1 MRKPRT
7 IVLALCTV
15 LLMAGCKAGAPD
27 DAAIKTA
34 VQFKLY
40 QDSTLRGRG
49 IQVDSQNGVV
59 TLTGTVN
66 SDAEKSLAEQ
76 LSVQAP
82 GVKQVVN
89 QLSVSPPPA
98 QTSAQPRAPSARA
111 RKSLPAP
118 SSPPTAAPTAPQS
131 SQSASASPAR
141 PSTITV
147 PSGSVITVRMID
159 SIDSQTNRP
168 DQTFAA
174 SVAAPVAVGNQVVIP
189 QNSDAT
195 IRLVSA
201 SSSGKFT
208 GSAQLQL
215 QLVSV
220 TIRGTR
226 YDVQSGNYQQ
236 SGASRGK
243 RTAETVGG
251 GAAVGAL
258 LGALAGKG
266 KGAAIGA
273 GVGAAAGAG
282 YQVLTK
288 GSKVK
293 VPSETRIDFTL
304 AAPLNVAM
312 SD

>member
-1 MRKPRT
+1 MRKQRT

-27 DAAIKTA
+27 DAAIKTT

-49 IQVDSQNGVV
+49 IQVDSQKGVV

-76 LSVQAP
+76 LSIQAP

-89 QLSVSPPPA
+89 QLNVSPPRA
-98 QTSAQPRAPSARA
+98 QASAQPRTPSARA
-111 RKSLPAP
+111 RTSPAS
-118 SSPPTAAPTAPQS
+118 SSPPAAASAAPQS
-131 SQSASASPAR
+131 GQSASPPPAR
-141 PSTITV
+141 PSMATV

-159 SIDSQTNRP
+159 GIDSQANRP

-174 SVAAPVAVGNQVVIP
+174 SVAAPVVVGNQVVIP

-195 IRLVSA
+195 VRLVSA

-258 LGALAGKG
+258 VGALAGRG

-293 VPSETRIDFTL
+293 VPSETKIDFTL
-304 AAPLNVAM
+304 GAPLSVAM
-312 SD
+312 SN

>member
-1 MRKPRT
+1 MRKLQT

-27 DAAIKTA
+27 DAAIKTT
-34 VQFKLY
+34 VQSRLY
-40 QDSTLRGRG
+40 QDSTLRARG
-49 IQVDSQNGVV
+49 IQVDSQQGVV

-82 GVKQVVN
+82 GVKEVVN
-89 QLSVSPPPA
+89 QLSVSPPLA
-98 QTSAQPRAPSARA
+98 QASTKSAIERQRSLSA
-111 RKSLPAP
+111 
-118 SSPPTAAPTAPQS
+118 APQS
-131 SQSASASPAR
+131 AQAAAATPAR
-141 PSTITV
+141 PSTVTV

-159 SIDSQTNRP
+159 GIDSKTNTP

-174 SVAAPVAVGNQVVIP
+174 SVAAPVVVGSQVVIA

-195 IRLVSA
+195 VRLVSA

-220 TIRGTR
+220 TVRGTR

-258 LGALAGKG
+258 VGALAGKG

-288 GSKVK
+288 GSTVK
-293 VPSETRIDFTL
+293 VPSETKIDFTL
-304 AAPLNVAM
+304 AAPLNVAV
-312 SD
+312 SG

>member
-15 LLMAGCKAGAPD
+15 LLMFGCKASAPD
-27 DAAIKTA
+27 DAAIRTSI
-34 VQFKLY
+34 QSRLY
-40 QDSTLRGRG
+40 QDSTLRARG
-49 IQVDSQNGVV
+49 IQADSQKGVV

-82 GVKQVVN
+82 GVKEVVN
-89 QLSVSPPPA
+89 QLNVS
-98 QTSAQPRAPSARA
+98 QPRAAQASAQSRAPSPRV
-111 RKSLPAP
+111 RTSPAP
-118 SSPPTAAPTAPQS
+118 TSPPAASTAPQS
-131 SQSASASPAR
+131 GQVVTSSPAR
-141 PSTITV
+141 SSTVTV

-159 SIDSQTNRP
+159 GIDSKTNTP

-174 SVAAPVAVGNQVVIP
+174 SVAAPVVVGNQVVIA
-189 QNSDAT
+189 QNSDA
-195 IRLVSA
+195 IVRLVSA
-201 SSSGKFT
+201 SSSGKFK

-220 TIRGTR
+220 TARGTR

-251 GAAVGAL
+251 GAA
-258 LGALAGKG
+258 LGALVGAIAGKG

-288 GSKVK
+288 GSTVK
-293 VPSETRIDFTL
+293 VPSETKIDFTL
-304 AAPLNVAM
+304 AAPLNVTM